1 MSSGDH
7 DHQDIG
13 DGDDAGLGR
22 REPAGHDAAE
32 QDHRDQHRQRR
43 RPRRADEI
51 AEARARPAKPGRP
64 EEIAEQHQADAD
76 HQAGQDAGQEQPGD
90 RDIADRAVDDRH
102 DARRHQIGDGRGGG
116 DQRGDEGRR
125 VAFLRHRASHR
136 PAQHRDVGRRRARH
150 AGKEHAEHGG
160 DLREPAA
167 DMADQR
173 LRQFGDAHR
182 STFAD
187 VISSPTRRK
196 NGIAIKRFRIDAV
209 EQLPDDRLQ
218 RDRRQHRADDDA
230 RHQRKRHRHAE
241 IAQRQEQQ
249 RHDQEDRAVRHRIRR
264 RRSTAEARSRG
275 AGR

>member
-1 MSSGDH
+1 MMPPSRITGIS
-7 DHQDIG
+7 
-13 DGDDAGLGR
+13 AGS
-22 REPAGHDAAE
+22 AA
-32 QDHRDQHRQRR
+32 
-43 RPRRADEI
+43 
-51 AEARARPAKPGRP
+51 ARAAPKPDRP
-64 EEIAEQHQADAD
+64 EKIAEQHEADAD
-76 HQAGQDAGQEQPGD
+76 HHAGQNAGQKQPGD

-116 DQRGDEGRR
+116 DQRRDKGRR

-150 AGKEHAEHGG
+150 AGKEHAEDGG

-167 DMADQR
+167 HVADQG
-173 LRQFGDAHR
+173 LRQFGDAYDHVR
-182 STFAD
+182 RRHQFANQKEKGD
-187 VISSPTRRK
+187 RHQS
-196 NGIAIKRFRIDAV
+196 FRIDAV
-209 EQLPDDRLQ
+209 ERLPDDRLQ

-230 RHQRKRHRHAE
+230 RHQRKRHRDAE

-264 RRSTAEARSRG
+264 RSSTAEARSRG